1 MKQNCIDIN
10 GNYAVLDKVL
20 LPNEA
25 IFVVCGNSVKHMGIY
40 TYLKNLEKKVPITY
54 FTDFSPNPSYESV
67 VSGVRVFQTSKAKVI
82 LAIGGG
88 SAVDVAKCIKLFSN
102 MSSEQSY
109 LEQQVIPNDIQLI
122 AMPTTA
128 GTGSE
133 STKYAVIYLNGVK
146 QSVTDDS
153 IVPSVIVFDPSTLRT
168 LPDSVRRASMLDA
181 LSHAMESYWSL
192 NSTEES
198 KALSEKAIHGILTNK
213 DAYLS
218 NSEAGNAAMLKVS
231 NIAGQAIN
239 ITQTT
244 AGHAMSYKLT
254 SLYGLQHGFATAV
267 VDAVLWP
274 WMVKNINHCID
285 SRGQEYLEKTFCEL
299 AVMFGGTNVTTSI
312 QEYQKIV
319 NGLISIKDIVPTA
332 EEYTKLRT
340 SVNQKRLKN
349 NPVQLDEQAIDEIY
363 HAIFGGQK

>member
-1 MKQNCIDIN
+1 MKQSCIDVN

-20 LPNEA
+20 LPDEA
-25 IFVVCGNSVKHMGIY
+25 IFVVCGNSIKHTGIY
-40 TYLKNLEKKVPITY
+40 TYLKNLEKKVSITY

-67 VSGVRVFQTSKAKVI
+67 VSGVRLFRASKAKVI

-88 SAVDVAKCIKLFSN
+88 SAMDVAKCIKLFSN
-102 MSSEQSY
+102 MSEEKSF
-109 LEQQVIPNDIQLI
+109 LEQTKMPNDVQLI

-133 STKYAVIYLNGVK
+133 STKYAVIYLDGVK

-153 IVPSVIVFDPSTLRT
+153 IVPSTILFDPSTLNT
-168 LPDSVRRASMLDA
+168 LPDAVRRASMLDA
-181 LSHAMESYWSL
+181 LSHAIESYWSI
-192 NSTEES
+192 NSTNES
-198 KALSEKAIHGILTNK
+198 KELSKKAICEILENK
-213 DAYLS
+213 EAYLS
-218 NSEAGNAAMLKVS
+218 NTEAGNVAMLKAA

-267 VDAVLWP
+267 VDAELWP

-285 SRGQEYLEKTFCEL
+285 SRGQQYLEKTFCEL
-299 AVMFGGTNVTTSI
+299 AVMFGGTNIATGI

-319 NGLISIKDIVPTA
+319 NALISIKDIVPTA

-349 NPVQLDEQAIDEIY
+349 NPVQLDEQEIDKIY
-363 HAIFGGQK
+363 HNIFGGQK